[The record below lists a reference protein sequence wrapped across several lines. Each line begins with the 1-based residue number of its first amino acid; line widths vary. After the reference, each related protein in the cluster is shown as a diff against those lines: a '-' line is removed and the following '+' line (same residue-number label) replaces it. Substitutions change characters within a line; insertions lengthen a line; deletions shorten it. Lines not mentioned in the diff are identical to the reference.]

1 MMMQASLRKIIYRTL
16 LLLIVAELSSSAQT
30 KKSISPSASS
40 VSRVAVKELF
50 VAVGESTL
58 IDCDTPIQRVAV
70 GIGDLAVATV
80 ISSSEI
86 LLSGKAPGQT
96 SLIVWERGGVRKF
109 FTVTVRSSGYLQ
121 SERLEAIQRELKQEL
136 PGQAIFVNSEDGVL
150 FLRGTA
156 KDLNSSDRAIQIVS
170 AIGLSKV
177 INLLDVEVP
186 RAEPQI
192 LLKVI
197 FASVDRNLSSQL
209 GVNIFTTGSGNT
221 VGSTSTGQFSPP
233 SISLPSL
240 GMPAAAALSNGLNI
254 LAFFPGQNI
263 GATIQAL
270 EVKGVVQVLAE
281 PNILAQNG
289 KEGSF
294 LAGGE
299 YPYPVAQ
306 GGGTAG
312 TTITIQFKEYGIR
325 LNFIPTITP
334 RGTILLQVAP
344 EVSSLDFTNAVQ
356 ISGFQVPAI
365 DIRKVNTEVELGD
378 GQSFVIGGLL
388 DNRETET
395 FQKIPFLGDVP
406 ILGKFFQSIAKNKTN
421 TELIVI
427 VTPEIVDPIPAGAPL
442 PHLNYPS
449 TFLRPNSDLAMH
461 TPDQKP
467 KDATLLHVPA
477 NIPVEQLQKSLKQEK
492 PLIIDSTSSGAF
504 GATSSSGPQ

>member
-1 MMMQASLRKIIYRTL
+1 MMKAFLGKIVYGAL
-16 LLLIVAELSSSAQT
+16 VLLIVAESSSLAQT
-30 KKSISPSASS
+30 KKATSLPIGS
-40 VSRVAVKELF
+40 VSRDAVKELF

-58 IDCDTPIQRVAV
+58 IDCDKPIKRVAV
-70 GIGDLAVATV
+70 GIGDLAVATA
-80 ISSSEI
+80 ISPSEI

-96 SLIVWERGGVRKF
+96 SLIYWERGGNRKF
-109 FTVTVRSSGYLQ
+109 FTVTVRSSGYPQ
-121 SERLEAIQRELKQEL
+121 SERLEAIQREIKQDL
-136 PGQAIFVNSEDGVL
+136 PGQAISVNSENGAL

-156 KDLNSSDRAIQIVS
+156 KDLDSSDRALQIVS

-177 INLLDVEVP
+177 INLLNVEVP

-197 FASVDRNLSSQL
+197 FASVDRNLSNQL
-209 GVNIFTTGSGNT
+209 GVNIFKTGSGNA

-270 EVKGVVQVLAE
+270 EMKGIVQVLAE
-281 PNILAQNG
+281 PNILALNG

-306 GGGTAG
+306 GTGSAG

-334 RGTILLQVAP
+334 RGTILLEVAP

-406 ILGKFFQSIAKNKTN
+406 VLGKFFQSIAKNKTN

-427 VTPEIVDPIPAGAPL
+427 VTPEIVDPIPSGAPL

-449 TFLRPNSDLAMH
+449 TFLQPNSDLAMH
-461 TPDQKP
+461 TPDQKSKYTSSP
-467 KDATLLHVPA
+467 PVPA
-477 NIPVEQLQKSLKQEK
+477 TVPVEQLQKSLKPEK
-492 PLIIDSTSSGAF
+492 PLVIGSASSGALST
-504 GATSSSGPQ
+504 TSPSGPQ

>member
-1 MMMQASLRKIIYRTL
+1 MKLTSTGRVFSGALF
-16 LLLIVAELSSSAQT
+16 LLILTGSFSLAQT
-30 KKSISPSASS
+30 KNSIPRPTHS
-40 VSRVAVKELF
+40 VSRDTVKELF
-50 VAVGESTL
+50 VAVGESML
-58 IDCDTPIQRVAV
+58 IDCNAPVLRVVV
-70 GIGDLAVATV
+70 GIGDLAVATA
-80 ISSSEI
+80 ISPSEI
-86 LLSGKAPGQT
+86 LVSGKAPGQT
-96 SLIVWERGGVRKF
+96 SLILWERNGIREF
-109 FTVTVRSSGYLQ
+109 FTVTIRSSAHEQ
-121 SERLEAIQRELKQEL
+121 SDRVEAIRRELKQDL
-136 PGQAIFVNSEDGVL
+136 PGQAILVNSENGAL

-156 KDLNSSDRAIQIVS
+156 KDLNSSERALQIVS
-170 AIGLSKV
+170 AVSLSKV
-177 INLLDVEVP
+177 VNLLDVEVP

-197 FASVDRNLSSQL
+197 FASVDRNLSNQL
-209 GVNIFTTGSGNT
+209 GVNIFTTGLGNT

-240 GMPAAAALSNGLNI
+240 GVPATAALSSGLNI
-254 LAFFPGQNI
+254 LAFLPGQNL

-270 EVKGVVQVLAE
+270 EVRGLVQVLAE

-306 GGGTAG
+306 GAGTAG

-356 ISGFQVPAI
+356 ISGFQIPAI

-388 DNRETET
+388 DNRETQT

-406 ILGKFFQSIAKNKTN
+406 VLGKFFQSIAKNKTN

-427 VTPEIVDPIPAGAPL
+427 VTPEIVDPIPVGAPL
-442 PHLNYPS
+442 PHLHFPS
-449 TFLRPNSDLAMH
+449 TFMPPNSDVAMH
-461 TPDQKP
+461 TPGK
-467 KDATLLHVPA
+467 KRSDASPQQEPGTVH
-477 NIPVEQLQKSLKQEK
+477 VEQLLKSLQQEK
-492 PLIIDSTSSGAF
+492 PLVIDSTSTGTF
-504 GATSSSGPQ
+504 GSTSSSGP